1 MHFRALSRRALA
13 LALLAVPAAAQSR
26 PLRVD
31 DVFRL
36 KDVGDPQVSPE
47 GKWVAFTVSTM
58 DPKKD
63 ETDTDV
69 WLAPLAGGAALRLTT
84 SEKSESTPRFS
95 PDGRYIAFLSGRE
108 GKKTQVWLLNR
119 TGGEAVR
126 LTDFKASVSSLAW
139 SPDSTRLAVVVT
151 DVDPDDAEAGDED
164 GDKKKTPKPVVV
176 RRLQIKRDYEGYLTD
191 RRDHVHV
198 FDVERKTSFPLTS
211 GAYDDSDPAWSPDG
225 RQVAFVS
232 NRAADPDASR
242 DSDVFVVEARPG
254 AMPRKLPTGPGSDDG
269 PAWSPDGKWLAYE
282 AGGDPKDMWY
292 AANHV
297 AVIAADGGSAPRPLT
312 AAVDRNVGGL
322 RVSSDGRWIYFLLE
336 DAGNQHLARVPAA
349 GGAVE
354 RVVTG
359 EREIQAYSMAP
370 KGEIALLSSEPHL
383 PAEVFAVGAGGAL
396 VRVSMVNDPFL
407 KGIQLGR
414 VERFQARSPD
424 GTTIHAFLTY
434 PPQAPQGK
442 KLPTILRI
450 HGGPVSQYSTAF
462 ELEWQMLA
470 AQGYAVVAANP
481 RGSSGYGTAFSRA
494 IWADWGNK
502 DFDDVMAAVD
512 QAIAMGVAD
521 ADRLGV
527 GGWSYGGILT
537 DYVITKTTRF
547 KAATSGASEA
557 NYLANYGHDH
567 YQYEWERELGLPW
580 QNIDRWV
587 KLSPF
592 FQIEKVTT
600 PTLLLGGSDDW
611 NVPVINS
618 EQLYQALRRL
628 GKTTELVV
636 YPGQHHGIAKPSYF
650 KDRFERYVA
659 WYDAHILGKKT
670 PPPPAPTAEA
680 TSLLGVPLLPIEPPA
695 DRKAELEKNLAKATA
710 DFVRDPD
717 SADAAIWVGRRLSY
731 LGRFREAIDVYT
743 RAITKHP
750 DDARLFRHRG
760 HRFITTRQLDKA
772 IADLQAAGRLIEG
785 KPDQVEPDGDPDP
798 RNPNPGSSLH
808 FNVWYHLGLAHYLKG
823 DFENALAAYQGCR
836 MAARGNDDRIV
847 AVSDWMYMTLRRLN
861 RTAEA
866 AKLLESIR
874 PDMNVIENGSYF
886 ARLLL
891 YKGLKKP
898 DEVLVAGDPVAIATQ
913 GYGVGNWYL
922 YNGDAARAREIFTG
936 VVAGPQW
943 PAFGFIA
950 AEAELVRMGATPA
963 RP

>member
-1 MHFRALSRRALA
+1 
-13 LALLAVPAAAQSR
+13 V
-26 PLRVD
+26 
-31 DVFRL
+31 
-36 KDVGDPQVSPE
+36 
-47 GKWVAFTVSTM
+47 
-58 DPKKD
+58 
-63 ETDTDV
+63 
-69 WLAPLAGGAALRLTT
+69 
-84 SEKSESTPRFS
+84 
-95 PDGRYIAFLSGRE
+95 
-108 GKKTQVWLLNR
+108 
-119 TGGEAVR
+119 
-126 LTDFKASVSSLAW
+126 
-139 SPDSTRLAVVVT
+139 
-151 DVDPDDAEAGDED
+151 
-164 GDKKKTPKPVVV
+164 
-176 RRLQIKRDYEGYLTD
+176 
-191 RRDHVHV
+191 
-198 FDVERKTSFPLTS
+198 
-211 GAYDDSDPAWSPDG
+211 
-225 RQVAFVS
+225 
-232 NRAADPDASR
+232 
-242 DSDVFVVEARPG
+242 
-254 AMPRKLPTGPGSDDG
+254 
-269 PAWSPDGKWLAYE
+269 
-282 AGGDPKDMWY
+282 
-292 AANHV
+292 
-297 AVIAADGGSAPRPLT
+297 
-312 AAVDRNVGGL
+312 
-322 RVSSDGRWIYFLLE
+322 RVSSDGRWISFLLE

-349 GGAVE
+349 GGVVE

-370 KGEIALLSSEPHL
+370 KGEIAVLSSEPHL
-383 PAEVFAVGAGGAL
+383 PAEVFAVGTAGAL
-396 VRVSMVNDPFL
+396 RRVSTVNDTFL

-424 GTTIHAFLTY
+424 GTIIHAFLTY

-442 KLPTILRI
+442 QLPTILRI

-512 QAIAMGVAD
+512 QAIAIGVAD
-521 ADRLGV
+521 PDRLGV

-659 WYDAHILGKKT
+659 WYDAHVLGKKA
-670 PPPPAPTAEA
+670 PPPPAPAAEA
-680 TSLLGVPLLPIEPPA
+680 TSLLGVPLQAIEPPA
-695 DRKAELEKNLAKATA
+695 DRKPELEKNLAKATA

-743 RAITKHP
+743 RAIAKHSE
-750 DDARLFRHRG
+750 DARLFRHRG

-772 IADLQAAGRLIEG
+772 VADFESAARLIEG
-785 KPDQVEPDGDPDP
+785 QPDQAEPDGDPDP

-823 DFENALAAYQGCR
+823 DFDKALVAYQRCR
-836 MAARGNDDRIV
+836 EAALGNDDRIV

-874 PDMNVIENGSYF
+874 PDMNVVENGSYF
-886 ARLLL
+886 VRLLL

-950 AEAELVRMGATPA
+950 AEAELVRMGAATA

>member
-1 MHFRALSRRALA
+1 MHSRALGHLFAVA
-13 LALLAVPAAAQSR
+13 AAVVGAVPAAAQPR

-47 GKWVAFTVSTM
+47 GKWVAFTVSVM
-58 DPKKD
+58 DAKKD
-63 ETDTDV
+63 EGDTDV
-69 WLAPLAGGAALRLTT
+69 WLAPFGGGAALRLTT
-84 SEKSESTPRFS
+84 SEKSESHPRFS
-95 PDGRYIAFLSGRE
+95 PDGRSIAFLSGRE
-108 GKKTQVWLLNR
+108 GKKTQVWVLNR
-119 TGGEAVR
+119 AGGEAVR
-126 LTDFKASVSSLAW
+126 LTDFKSNVSSLTW
-139 SPDSTRLAVVVT
+139 SPDSTRLAVIVT
-151 DVDPDDAEAGDED
+151 DVDPDDAGDDED

-176 RRLQIKRDYEGYLTD
+176 RRLQMKRDYEGYLTD

-198 FDVERKTSFPLTS
+198 FDVEHKTAFQLTS

-225 RQVAFVS
+225 RSIAFVS
-232 NRAADPDASR
+232 NRTADPDASR

-254 AMPRKLPTGPGSDDG
+254 ATPRKLSTGAGGDDA
-269 PAWSPDGKWLAYE
+269 PAWSPDGRSIAYR

-292 AANHV
+292 AATHV

-312 AAVDRNVGGL
+312 AAVDRNVAGL
-322 RVSSDGRWIYFLLE
+322 KFAGDGRWIYFLLE
-336 DAGNQHLARVPAA
+336 DGGNQHLARVPAA
-349 GGAVE
+349 GGPVE

-359 EREIQAYSMAP
+359 ERDVQQFSMAP
-370 KGEIALLSSEPHL
+370 KGEIAVLASEPHL
-383 PAEVFAVGAGGAL
+383 PSEVFAVGAAGAL
-396 VRVSMVNDPFL
+396 RRLSTVNDAFL
-407 KGIQLGR
+407 RGIQLGR
-414 VERFQARSPD
+414 VERFQAKSPD
-424 GTTIHAFLTY
+424 GTTVQAFLTY

-470 AQGYAVVAANP
+470 AHGYAVVAANP

-502 DFDDVMAAVD
+502 DYQDVMAALD

-521 ADRLGV
+521 PDRLGV

-547 KAATSGASEA
+547 KAAISGASEA

-567 YQYEWERELGLPW
+567 YQYEWETELGLPW
-580 QNIDRWV
+580 QNVDRWV
-587 KLSPF
+587 KLSPW

-600 PTLLLGGSDDW
+600 PTLLMGGAVDW
-611 NVPVINS
+611 NVPVLNS

-628 GKTTELVV
+628 GRTTELVV
-636 YPGQHHGIAKPSYF
+636 YPGQHHGISKPSYV

-659 WYDAHILGKKT
+659 WYDQHILGKKA
-670 PPPPAPTAEA
+670 PPPPADTAEA
-680 TSLLGVPLLPIEPPA
+680 TSLLGIPLQKIPPPA
-695 DRKAELEKNLAKATA
+695 DRKDELEKNLAKATE
-710 DFVRDPD
+710 DFVKDPD
-717 SADAAIWVGRRLSY
+717 SADAAIWLGRRLSY
-731 LGRFREAIDVYT
+731 LGRFQDAIAAYT
-743 RAITKHP
+743 RAIAKHP
-750 DDARLFRHRG
+750 QDARLLRHRG
-760 HRFITTRQLDKA
+760 HRYITTRQLDKA
-772 IADLQAAGRLIEG
+772 IADLQGAGRLIEG
-785 KPDQVEPDGDPDP
+785 KPDEVEPDGDPDP
-798 RNPNPGSSLH
+798 RNPTPGSSLH

-823 DFENALAAYQGCR
+823 DFESALAAYQRCLA
-836 MAARGNDDRIV
+836 AARGNDDRVV
-847 AVSDWMYMTLRRLN
+847 AVSDWTYMTLRRLN

-886 ARLLL
+886 ARLML

-898 DEVLVAGDPVAIATQ
+898 EEVLVAGDPLAVATQ

-922 YNGDAARAREIFTG
+922 YNGDAVRARDIFTS

-950 AEAELVRMGATPA
+950 SEAELARMK
-963 RP
+963 